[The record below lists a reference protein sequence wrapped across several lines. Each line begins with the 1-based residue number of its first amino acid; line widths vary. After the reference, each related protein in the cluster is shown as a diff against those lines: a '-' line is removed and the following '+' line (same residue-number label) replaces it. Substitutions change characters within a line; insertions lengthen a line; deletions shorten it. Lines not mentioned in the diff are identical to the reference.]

1 LTALCTHRTPA
12 HVQQRAPLEL
22 ARSPEERR
30 RVLQRLAAPHLPQG
44 APTSPALANLVSYRL
59 DVRLTA
65 AATSIDARYTRYA
78 DDLAFSFDAEGARR
92 AGRFHLLAAGIAL
105 DEGFSVQLRKTRFAR
120 RGAAQRL
127 AGLVVN
133 EKPNV
138 PRPDYD
144 RLKAML
150 HRAVHAG
157 PAAALGLRTDPQA
170 ALLGRISWVEQ
181 TSPSRGQKLRA
192 LFAQIDWT
200 R

>member
-1 LTALCTHRTPA
+1 
-12 HVQQRAPLEL
+12 VQQQAPPEL
-22 ARSPEERR
+22 ARTPEERR

-44 APTSPALANLVSYRL
+44 APTSPALANLVAYRM
-59 DVRLTA
+59 DVRLA
-65 AATSIDARYTRYA
+65 AAAKDIGARYTRYA
-78 DDLAFSFDAEGARR
+78 DDLAFSFDEAGARR

-105 DEGFSVQLRKTRFAR
+105 DEGFDVQFRKTRFTR

-138 PRPDYD
+138 PRAEYD
-144 RLKAML
+144 KLKAML

-157 PAAALGLRTDPQA
+157 PAAVEGLRADPRA
-170 ALLGRISWVEQ
+170 ALLGKISWVEQ
-181 TSPSRGQKLRA
+181 TSPARGLKLRA
-192 LFAQIDWT
+192 LLAQIDWA